1 MPVAFKN
8 GALVAFSALVEA
20 VAFRNGADVAS
31 TASALVEA
39 VAFKNGALVVLTAT
53 STWVVG
59 AVILDAA
66 AVVVLRNKPVDVALS
81 AELVLVRF

>member
-8 GALVAFSALVEA
+8 GADVAFSA
-20 VAFRNGADVAS
+20 N
-31 TASALVEA
+31 ALVEA

-59 AVILDAA
+59 AVTLGAV
-66 AVVVLRNKPVDVALS
+66 AVVVLRKKPVDVALS